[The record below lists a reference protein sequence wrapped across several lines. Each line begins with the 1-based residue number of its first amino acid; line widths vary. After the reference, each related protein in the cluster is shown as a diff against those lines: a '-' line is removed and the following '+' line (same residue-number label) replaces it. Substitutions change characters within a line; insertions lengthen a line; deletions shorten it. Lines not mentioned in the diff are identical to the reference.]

1 LGPGDLEIV
10 LKYLNP
16 LSDPNVIVGFE
27 QADDAAVYRIP
38 DGNTIVQ
45 SVDFFTPIVDDP
57 YCFGQIAAANA
68 LSDIYAMGAKPLFAL
83 NIVGFPKDELPLEML
98 GEILRGGEDKAKE
111 AGIAIIGGHS
121 IDDKEPKYGMVV
133 TGIVENI
140 IKNSGAKPN
149 DAIILTKPLGTVII
163 ATAIKK
169 GVAKPETI
177 QNAVNTMAMLNKTA
191 AEIMMDFEVHACSD
205 VTGFGLLGH
214 LKEMLEASGV
224 SAELVFQNIPFLPD
238 VRKLAEKGIMP
249 GGSRRN
255 LSYVAPITQF
265 SEKLNKLERLMIA
278 DAQTSGGLLICV
290 PDEQSTK
297 LVAKLKQADVPAQ
310 KIGSIA
316 EEQKKRIFVR

>member
-1 LGPGDLEIV
+1 MGPGDLEIV
-10 LKYLNP
+10 LQYLNP
-16 LSDPNVIVGFE
+16 LSDPNVVVGFE
-27 QADDAAVYRIP
+27 QADDAAVYRIQ
-38 DGNTIVQ
+38 DGNVIVQ

-57 YCFGQIAAANA
+57 YHFGQIAAANA

-98 GEILRGGEDKAKE
+98 GKILQGGEDKAKE

-133 TGIVENI
+133 TGIAKNI

-149 DAIILTKPLGTVII
+149 DAIILTKPLGTGII

-169 GVAKPETI
+169 GVAELKTI
-177 QNAVNTMAMLNKTA
+177 QNAVNTMTMLNKTA
-191 AEIMMDFEVHACSD
+191 AEIMRDFEVHACSD

-214 LKEMLEASGV
+214 LKEMLEASNV
-224 SAELVFQNIPFLPD
+224 SAELVFQKITFLPD

-255 LSYVAPITQF
+255 LSHVAPITHF
-265 SEKLNKLERLMIA
+265 SEKLSELDCLMIA

-290 PDEQSTK
+290 PAEQSAR
-297 LVAKLKQADVPAQ
+297 LVAKLQQASVPAQ
-310 KIGSIA
+310 EIGRIA
-316 EEQKKRIFVR
+316 KEREKRIFIQ